1 MNSSA
6 SSFFEQTMSLM
17 LTRPDT
23 RQSSRRPLGR
33 SNNAKTTWNSKI
45 WRMDRPTDG
54 RTDWS
59 ANLPTD
65 KARCRVACPQLKII
79 LHIWLYRQL
88 KVSDLILLVADTRL
102 YTISFQLH
110 AVFAL
115 QPLPNCPRL
124 SRLSCCVSRLVMIQ
138 INCRWLRS
146 ESWFLVIFGLEMF
159 FAFKSRLK
167 IKLRL

>member
-1 MNSSA
+1 MSSSA

-33 SNNAKTTWNSKI
+33 SNNAKTTRNSKI
-45 WRMDRPTDG
+45 WRMDRPMDG
-54 RTDWS
+54 RTHWS

-115 QPLPNCPRL
+115 QPLHNRP
-124 SRLSCCVSRLVMIQ
+124 RLSCCVSGLVMIQ

-146 ESWFLVIFGLEMF
+146 GSWLLVIFGLEMF
-159 FAFKSRLK
+159 FAFKS
-167 IKLRL
+167 KLRIELRL